1 MYKRKEVI
9 EEEHLDWNVPSQDEN
24 INKHQEVPSVPIP
37 KTKSNLSTDKTY
49 VEDIP
54 EKQNKIIDFLYKYE
68 YLSLGIIVIILP
80 YLVGLFF
87 NFVLFYVYSGISLAK
102 VFNIDT
108 NHNVFEL
115 WTIGAYT
122 FITLWMIWI
131 LLKILNEKK

>member
-24 INKHQEVPSVPIP
+24 INKYQEVPSVPIP
-37 KTKSNLSTDKTY
+37 KTKSNLSTDKNF

-54 EKQNKIIDFLYKYE
+54 EKQNKLMDLLYKYE
-68 YLSLGIIVIILP
+68 YLSLGMILIILP
-80 YLVGLFF
+80 YLVGFFF
-87 NFVLFYVYSGISLAK
+87 NFILFYVYSGISLAE

-122 FITLWMIWI
+122 FATIWIIWI
-131 LLKILNEKK
+131 LLKTLTDKR